1 MIGRS
6 QVFLLATRFAKSK
19 SSGVRFATAVA
30 TSQIR
35 NGYVRMPVNAA
46 TRYLPLD
53 SIDHLMKSNEDKG
66 DDGESKQPDESNR
79 DDAGKD
85 INKDKGE
92 ADINK
97 KDDGAEIPKDDIIKD
112 EGNKDKD
119 IIEENDGS
127 SESRLESGSS
137 SDLAGPVGAAGGAGG
152 AGGGNGNGND
162 DKDNTM
168 QTDPNT
174 GVYPPLLAIP
184 MKDRPPLPG
193 RPFAINITDPEVIRS
208 IYTIIDKREP
218 YFVLFHVKD
227 QNEAD
232 TDVIK
237 SKDSVYQLGV
247 HCQIIRHTTPRPGVF
262 NVLGYPLER
271 CKMENLST
279 PIDKKDSDKIET
291 EKFPTSYLKGLKVS
305 YATVR
310 PVEDEPYDKQSADI
324 RSLVESIKT
333 LLSKMGGKNP
343 LEKLQIKEGTDL
355 VKDPP
360 KFADFVGSTIHGDPK
375 KIQEILE
382 ALNIQTRLS
391 KALELLK
398 VEMKASLIKENTIH
412 NLSTKAD
419 EYQTKLF
426 IKEFIKE
433 LQKRAGISESEDKK
447 THKFDERLKHLKL
460 TEEALEAYNAEK
472 AKMESQNE
480 HSSELGVSERYLDWL
495 TSIPWG
501 IYSKDSFNIREARKI
516 LERDHYGLKDVKERI
531 LEFISMG
538 KVSGKVDGKILCLTG
553 PPGTGKTSIARSI
566 AESLNRKYVRIAM
579 GGIQDVHE
587 VKGHR
592 RTYVGSI
599 PGRIIFALKQAK
611 TSNPLLLIDEI
622 DKLDLSRGGGAAS
635 AFLEILDP
643 EQNNSFVDNYID
655 VKVDLS
661 KVLFVCTA
669 NYLGNIPAPLRDRME
684 IINVSGYTNNEKVEI
699 AKRHLIPDASKKA
712 GFEENHVV
720 IPDSTITKLVE
731 KYCRES
737 GLRNVKKLITRIFSK
752 ASLKIV
758 EKIEEDL
765 EVSQDSNGNKK
776 SNNSQ
781 EQPQPVAASPVQPS
795 VNAVGSE
802 ERPGQKPVSESP
814 EPVSATAKATSE
826 QKPETVDA
834 SAAGEIPIG
843 EDGQPIDIDENNSG
857 NPEEPQQNEEL
868 NDKIEKL
875 DIPEHIKLEI
885 TPEVLKDYVGPEV
898 YTRDRVY
905 DVLPPGVAT
914 GLSYSSSGNGDA
926 LYIESIL
933 TQPIST
939 GGGNPNIHVT
949 GSLKDVMKESASIAY
964 SFAKL
969 YMTKQFPEN
978 RFFEAADIHVHCPD
992 GAIPKDGPS
1001 AGISFT
1007 SSLISLAINKSL
1019 PSNVA
1024 MTGEITVTGRVLPV
1038 GGLRE
1043 KTLGAK
1049 RYGCD
1054 TIIFPKDIEN
1064 ELEEI
1069 PEEVKEGVKFIPVEW
1084 YQEVF
1089 DAIFPDVSKEECS
1102 TIWKDEFSKLDQKK
1116 KTRGSSTKAAAAA
1129 A

>member
-1 MIGRS
+1 MNRS
-6 QVFLLATRFAKSK
+6 RGSMQGLARRYVVGA
-19 SSGVRFATAVA
+19 SSRSVLSSRINVRFATSSVK
-30 TSQIR
+30 SQPFTL
-35 NGYVRMPVNAA
+35 NGGMVQLPARFRKYANALLA
-46 TRYLPLD
+46 D
-53 SIDHLMKSNEDKG
+53 SPEKSNSDENSPSTTNDDGSTPDTDKDPSQESPSKDDGKTPPGNEEEPKDIDKDEGSDKNGSDDVVKSTSDSSIEGNASSAAGGSAPGGNNGNNGKKG
-66 DDGESKQPDESNR
+66 DDPDQ
-79 DDAGKD
+79 
-85 INKDKGE
+85 
-92 ADINK
+92 
-97 KDDGAEIPKDDIIKD
+97 
-112 EGNKDKD
+112 EGTNQ
-119 IIEENDGS
+119 I
-127 SESRLESGSS
+127 
-137 SDLAGPVGAAGGAGG
+137 V
-152 AGGGNGNGND
+152 
-162 DKDNTM
+162 
-168 QTDPNT
+168 PNPGT
-174 GVYPPLLAIP
+174 GLYPPLLAIP

-227 QNEAD
+227 PNEAD
-232 TDVIK
+232 TDVINSK
-237 SKDSVYQLGV
+237 SSVYDIGV

-271 CKMENLST
+271 CKLEDLST
-279 PIDKKDSDKIET
+279 PRLKKGASSET
-291 EKFPTSYLKGLKVS
+291 EDARKEGENFPTSYLKGLKVS
-305 YATVR
+305 YATVK
-310 PVEDEPYDKQSADI
+310 PVKDEPFDKTSTDI
-324 RSLVESIKT
+324 KSLVESLKA
-333 LLSKMGGKNP
+333 LLSKMGAKNP
-343 LEKLQIKEGTDL
+343 LEKLQIKEGTEL
-355 VKDPP
+355 VNDPP
-360 KFADFVGSTIHGDPK
+360 RFADFVGSTIHGDPK

-382 ALNIQTRLS
+382 SLNIQTRLS

-398 VEMKASLIKENTIH
+398 VELKASLIKENTIH

-419 EYQTKLF
+419 EYQTRLF

-433 LQKRAGISESEDKK
+433 LQKRAGIVESDDKK
-447 THKFDERLKHLKL
+447 TSKFDERLKHLKM
-460 TEEALEAYNAEK
+460 TEEALEAYNSEK

-501 IYSKDSFNIREARKI
+501 IYSKDRFNIRQAREI
-516 LERDHYGLKDVKERI
+516 LDRDHYGLKDVKDRI

-538 KVSGKVDGKILCLTG
+538 RVSGKVDGKILCLAG
-553 PPGTGKTSIARSI
+553 PPGTGKTSIAKSI

-611 TSNPLLLIDEI
+611 TSNPLMLIDEI
-622 DKLDLSRGGGAAS
+622 DKLDLSRSGGAAS

-643 EQNNSFVDNYID
+643 EQNNAFVDNYID

-684 IINVSGYTNNEKVEI
+684 IIEVSGYTNNEKIEI

-712 GFEENHVV
+712 GLENGHV
-720 IPDSTITKLVE
+720 IIGTETISRLIE

-758 EKIEEDL
+758 EEVEGREAEL
-765 EVSQDSNGNKK
+765 EKEAEKK
-776 SNNSQ
+776 K
-781 EQPQPVAASPVQPS
+781 EAEAEAKAEAVVAANTSDTAVVTAS
-795 VNAVGSE
+795 SKDEGSTTLSEVETSEAELETVKTLEGVN
-802 ERPGQKPVSESP
+802 SESSNENDELDESETEE
-814 EPVSATAKATSE
+814 EPIVKL
-826 QKPETVDA
+826 
-834 SAAGEIPIG
+834 EIP
-843 EDGQPIDIDENNSG
+843 EDF
-857 NPEEPQQNEEL
+857 
-868 NDKIEKL
+868 
-875 DIPEHIKLEI
+875 KLEI
-885 TPEVLKDYVGPEV
+885 TPSNLKDYVGPEI

-905 DVLPPGVAT
+905 DIPPPGVAT
-914 GLSYSSSGNGDA
+914 GLSYSTSGNGDA

-933 TQPIST
+933 THSISS
-939 GGGNPNIHVT
+939 GSGHASMHVT

-964 SFAKL
+964 SFAKS
-969 YMTKQFPEN
+969 YMVKNYPEN
-978 RFFEAADIHVHCPD
+978 RFFEAAEIHVHCPD

-1007 SSLISLAINKSL
+1007 SSLISLALQKSL
-1019 PSNVA
+1019 PPTIA
-1024 MTGEITVTGRVLPV
+1024 MTGEITVTGRVLAV

-1043 KTLGAK
+1043 KILGAK
-1049 RYGCD
+1049 RYGCN

-1084 YQEVF
+1084 YQDVF
-1089 DAIFPDVSKEECS
+1089 DKIFPDLTKEEGNDV
-1102 TIWKDEFSKLDQKK
+1102 WKEEFNKLDQKK
-1116 KTRGSSTKAAAAA
+1116 KSKAKK
-1129 A
+1129 

>member
-1 MIGRS
+1 MLRPRTY
-6 QVFLLATRFAKSK
+6 ARKAAW
-19 SSGVRFATAVA
+19 RCRR
-30 TSQIR
+30 TSQLSVRLVSSVPVR
-35 NGYVRMPVNAA
+35 NL
-46 TRYLPLD
+46 LPLQANLDLSHSQSAFRAYQDISYRTKSVD
-53 SIDHLMKSNEDKG
+53 SDRTPQETETENSPSETDKETNPDPEAPKNDKEHENDKEVDKDEVPESDSKVTSEASETVPSASSNSGGAAAPPGGNNNG
-66 DDGESKQPDESNR
+66 DDPDDSN
-79 DDAGKD
+79 
-85 INKDKGE
+85 
-92 ADINK
+92 
-97 KDDGAEIPKDDIIKD
+97 P
-112 EGNKDKD
+112 
-119 IIEENDGS
+119 
-127 SESRLESGSS
+127 L
-137 SDLAGPVGAAGGAGG
+137 LPV
-152 AGGGNGNGND
+152 
-162 DKDNTM
+162 
-168 QTDPNT
+168 DPVT
-174 GVYPPLLAIP
+174 GLYPPLLAIP

-227 QNEAD
+227 PNEAD
-232 TDVIK
+232 TDVINK
-237 SKDSVYQLGV
+237 KESVHDIGV

-271 CKMENLST
+271 CKLEDLTTPQSQKENKTDEVS
-279 PIDKKDSDKIET
+279 SE
-291 EKFPTSYLKGLKVS
+291 ESENFPTSYLKGLKVS
-305 YATVR
+305 YATVK
-310 PVEDEPYDKQSADI
+310 PVEDEPYDKSSAEI
-324 RSLVESIKT
+324 RSLVESLKT

-355 VKDPP
+355 ISDPS

-382 ALNIQTRLS
+382 TLNIETRLS
-391 KALELLK
+391 RALELLK
-398 VEMKASLIKENTIH
+398 VELKASLIKESTIH

-419 EYQTKLF
+419 EYQTRLF

-447 THKFDERLKHLKL
+447 TSKFDERLKHLKL
-460 TEEALEAYNAEK
+460 TEEAMEAYNAEK
-472 AKMESQNE
+472 AKMENQNE

-501 IYSKDSFNIREARKI
+501 VYSKDHFNIKHAREV
-516 LERDHYGLKDVKERI
+516 LERDHYGLKDVKDRI
-531 LEFISMG
+531 LEFISLG
-538 KVSGKVDGKILCLTG
+538 KVSGKVDGKILCLAG
-553 PPGTGKTSIARSI
+553 PPGTGKTSIAKSI

-599 PGRIIFALKQAK
+599 PGRIISALKQAK
-611 TSNPLLLIDEI
+611 TSNPLMLIDEI

-684 IINVSGYTNNEKVEI
+684 IIDVSGYTNNEKIEI
-699 AKRHLIPDASKKA
+699 AKRHLIPEASKKA
-712 GFEENHVV
+712 GLEANHVV
-720 IPDSTITKLVE
+720 ISNETISRLIE

-737 GLRNVKKLITRIFSK
+737 GLRNIKKLITRIFSK

-758 EKIEEDL
+758 EEIEAKE
-765 EVSQDSNGNKK
+765 ESNTSINK
-776 SNNSQ
+776 
-781 EQPQPVAASPVQPS
+781 ES
-795 VNAVGSE
+795 VH
-802 ERPGQKPVSESP
+802 
-814 EPVSATAKATSE
+814 TATSE
-826 QKPETVDA
+826 AGINDKPLQTGEVAAKTAAAVEPGSDVQEA
-834 SAAGEIPIG
+834 SSVT
-843 EDGQPIDIDENNSG
+843 ENTGS
-857 NPEEPQQNEEL
+857 QNEKE
-868 NDKIEKL
+868 NSITEKPTQ
-875 DIPEHIKLEI
+875 DEDNAETKFIIPEDVKLEI
-885 TPEVLKDYVGPEV
+885 TPENLKDYIGPEI
-898 YTRDRVY
+898 YIRDRIY
-905 DVLPPGVAT
+905 DIPPPGVAT
-914 GLSYSSSGNGDA
+914 GLSYSTSGNGDA

-933 TQPIST
+933 THSIGSGSGVP
-939 GGGNPNIHVT
+939 GMHVT

-969 YMTKQFPEN
+969 YMAKKYPDN
-978 RFFEAADIHVHCPD
+978 RFFEAADIHIHCPD

-1007 SSLISLAINKSL
+1007 SSLISLAINESL
-1019 PSNVA
+1019 PPTVA

-1043 KTLGAK
+1043 KILGAK

-1069 PEEVKEGVKFIPVEW
+1069 PDEVKEGVTFVPVEW

-1089 DAIFPDVSKEECS
+1089 DKIFPNVTPQECNEV
-1102 TIWKDEFSKLDQKK
+1102 WKDEFSKLDLKK
-1116 KTRGSSTKAAAAA
+1116 KSKKK
-1129 A
+1129 

>member
-1 MIGRS
+1 MLRPRTYVRKLAWRCPRKS
-6 QVFLLATRFAKSK
+6 QLGLRLATSVSTHKS
-19 SSGVRFATAVA
+19 
-30 TSQIR
+30 
-35 NGYVRMPVNAA
+35 
-46 TRYLPLD
+46 LPLPMNFD
-53 SIDHLMKSNEDKG
+53 ISHSQSAFRAYQDIIHRNKSVG
-66 DDGESKQPDESNR
+66 DDEPSQRSENENNPSESDKDSNQ
-79 DDAGKD
+79 DPETPKKDKELENDKEPEKEKD
-85 INKDKGE
+85 I
-92 ADINK
+92 
-97 KDDGAEIPKDDIIKD
+97 
-112 EGNKDKD
+112 
-119 IIEENDGS
+119 ENDNKVS
-127 SESRLESGSS
+127 SEPNENVTLASS
-137 SDLAGPVGAAGGAGG
+137 NTGGAAAPP
-152 AGGGNGNGND
+152 NGNNNGD
-162 DKDNTM
+162 DPDDSNPLLPV
-168 QTDPNT
+168 DPVT
-174 GVYPPLLAIP
+174 GLYPPLLAIP

-193 RPFAINITDPEVIRS
+193 RPFAINVTDPEVIRS

-227 QNEAD
+227 SNEPD
-232 TDVIK
+232 TDVINK
-237 SKDSVYQLGV
+237 KDSVYDIGV

-271 CKMENLST
+271 CKLEELTT
-279 PIDKKDSDKIET
+279 PSSQKEAKSEEPAKEDAES
-291 EKFPTSYLKGLKVS
+291 FPTSYLKGLNVS
-305 YATVR
+305 YATVK
-310 PVEDEPYDKQSADI
+310 PVEDEPYDKSSAEI
-324 RSLVESIKT
+324 RSLVESLKT

-355 VKDPP
+355 ISDPS

-382 ALNIQTRLS
+382 TLNIETRLS
-391 KALELLK
+391 RALELLK
-398 VEMKASLIKENTIH
+398 VELKASLIKESTIH

-419 EYQTKLF
+419 EYQTRLF

-447 THKFDERLKHLKL
+447 TSKFDERLKHLKL
-460 TEEALEAYNAEK
+460 TEEAMEAYNAEK
-472 AKMESQNE
+472 AKMENQNE

-501 IYSKDSFNIREARKI
+501 VYSKDHFNIKQAREV
-516 LERDHYGLKDVKERI
+516 LERDHYGLKDVKDRI
-531 LEFISMG
+531 LEFISLG
-538 KVSGKVDGKILCLTG
+538 KVSGKVDGKILCLAG
-553 PPGTGKTSIARSI
+553 PPGTGKTSIAKSI

-599 PGRIIFALKQAK
+599 PGRIISALKQAK
-611 TSNPLLLIDEI
+611 TSNPLMLIDEI

-684 IINVSGYTNNEKVEI
+684 IIDVSGYTNNEKIEI
-699 AKRHLIPDASKKA
+699 AKRHLIPEASKKA
-712 GFEENHVV
+712 GLETNHVS
-720 IPDSTITKLVE
+720 ITNETISRLIE

-758 EKIEEDL
+758 EEIEAKEALDSSKEK
-765 EVSQDSNGNKK
+765 EV
-776 SNNSQ
+776 
-781 EQPQPVAASPVQPS
+781 VAAS
-795 VNAVGSE
+795 SE
-802 ERPGQKPVSESP
+802 EANVNSESTKSSTSQS
-814 EPVSATAKATSE
+814 EPVAESSTDILTKSKVASE
-826 QKPETVDA
+826 KIETKEKKETNKENEQSEEDQKPEPKFV
-834 SAAGEIPIG
+834 
-843 EDGQPIDIDENNSG
+843 
-857 NPEEPQQNEEL
+857 
-868 NDKIEKL
+868 
-875 DIPEHIKLEI
+875 IPEDIKLEI
-885 TPEVLKDYVGPEV
+885 TPANLKDYVGPEI

-905 DVLPPGVAT
+905 EFPPPGVAT
-914 GLSYSSSGNGDA
+914 GLSYSTSGNGDA

-933 TQPIST
+933 THSIGSGSGVP
-939 GGGNPNIHVT
+939 GMHVT

-964 SFAKL
+964 SFTKLFMAKN
-969 YMTKQFPEN
+969 YPDN

-1007 SSLISLAINKSL
+1007 SSLVSLAINESL
-1019 PSNVA
+1019 PPTVA

-1043 KTLGAK
+1043 KILGAK

-1069 PEEVKEGVKFIPVEW
+1069 PDEVKDGVTFIPVEW

-1089 DAIFPDVSKEECS
+1089 DKIFPDATAQKCNEVWKEE
-1102 TIWKDEFSKLDQKK
+1102 FAKLDLKK
-1116 KTRGSSTKAAAAA
+1116 KNKKK
-1129 A
+1129 